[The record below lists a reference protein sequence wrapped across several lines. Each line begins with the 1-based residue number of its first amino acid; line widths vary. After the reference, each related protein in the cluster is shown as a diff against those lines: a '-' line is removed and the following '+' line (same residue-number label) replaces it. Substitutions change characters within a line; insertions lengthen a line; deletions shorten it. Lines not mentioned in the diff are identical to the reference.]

1 MKKILSLG
9 AAAAVLS
16 LTAAVASAEVKPV
29 MDPASPVAGDT
40 VTVQIVAEG
49 MTEAMTGFDVKA
61 SDNLTF
67 VSAEATTVGMPA
79 WNADTNSFAWI
90 GMELPA
96 DGTVLLTLTY
106 TVDAAA
112 DEEVS
117 VALVS
122 AEGITG
128 VSNDAAVAVVV
139 DGAATNEPDTSDETS
154 DDTSDDTSDVTSDD
168 TSDDTSDE
176 NGATTDENGD
186 GTSDSGLVDDKEDGN
201 NEDGNKEDGNKEDGN
216 KDDENKADNKG
227 NPDTGI
233 ALAVVPAVLAGAA
246 IVVAKKRK

>member
-67 VSAEATTVGMPA
+67 VSAETTTVGMPA

-128 VSNDAAVAVVV
+128 VSNDATVAVVV

-154 DDTSDDTSDVTSDD
+154 DVTSDETSDVTSDE
-168 TSDDTSDE
+168 TSDE
-176 NGATTDENGD
+176 NGASTDENNGD
-186 GTSDSGLVDDKEDGN
+186 ENNGGLVDDGN
-201 NEDGNKEDGNKEDGN
+201 QEDGN
-216 KDDENKADNKG
+216 KDDANQDGDNKDDNTA